1 MMRRW
6 QVHNDE
12 GNVSVLTLG
21 WIVLALLALLVMAA
35 ASEVHLDR
43 TRLASLADE
52 AALAAVYAADG
63 YGYLGGDSEQP
74 GGGLDQAAMSA
85 AVDNWLAGDP
95 RPWVEEV
102 AVLSVT
108 GGSDG
113 TATVRLGRTV
123 TPLFTLEA
131 MGPFNLGIDLT
142 VEGRSRVG

>member
-1 MMRRW
+1 MRRKEARS
-6 QVHNDE
+6 DE

-35 ASEVHLDR
+35 ASQVHLDR

-52 AALAAVYAADG
+52 AALAAGYAADE
-63 YGYLGGDSEQP
+63 YGYFGAEGEQP
-74 GGGLDQAAMSA
+74 GRGLDQAAMSA

-95 RPWVEEV
+95 RPWVREV
-102 AVLSVT
+102 VVLSVA

-113 TATVRLGRTV
+113 TATVQLGRTV
-123 TPLFTLEA
+123 TPLFQVEA
-131 MGPFNLGIDLT
+131 LGPFNVGIDLT